1 MIDQIWHPSIL
12 LFLTLAAVPV
22 MFLRKRAA
30 FSRIDN
36 GFRFIL
42 FGSLILVLAS
52 FVDYAK
58 VMPWGIAVTEWAF
71 GTSELNPDWLIF
83 LYSPGA
89 IVLAVGLLSWLPA
102 VHAVSV
108 EVERRQQAEEELRAM
123 FAEMRTLAIKAEEAN
138 QAKADFLATMSHEL
152 RTPLNAIIGFAEV
165 MQLKDIPLEEGRRAE
180 YIDIIRRSGHHLLEL
195 INDILDLS
203 RVDAGKLSV
212 EMADL
217 NVQAMTE
224 ECISYIEPLADRRSL
239 TLENHTNADLTCCTD
254 RRLLRQI
261 LINLLSNAAKFS
273 NEGGKISVTSETLG
287 RWLKVSVADNGIG
300 MTDDEARRAREPF
313 VQIQTGLAR
322 PVEGTGLGLALV
334 ERFAGLLGGRI
345 EIESEK
351 EKGTT
356 VSLYL
361 PRKEEC
367 VTI

>member
-1 MIDQIWHPSIL
+1 MIVQIWHPSIL

-22 MFLRKRAA
+22 MLLRKRKA
-30 FSRIDN
+30 FARIDN

-42 FGSLILVLAS
+42 LGSLILVLAS

-58 VMPWGIAVTEWAF
+58 VMPWGIAAADWAF
-71 GTSELNPDWLIF
+71 GTPDLDPTWLIL
-83 LYSPGA
+83 LYAPGA
-89 IVLAVGLLSWLPA
+89 IILAAGLLSWLPA

-108 EVERRQQAEEELRAM
+108 EVDRRKQAEDELRAM
-123 FAEMRTLAIKAEEAN
+123 FTEMRTLAVKAEEAN

-165 MQLKDIPLEEGRRAE
+165 MQLKDMSLDESRRSE
-180 YIDIIRRSGHHLLEL
+180 YVEIIRRSGHHLLDL

-212 EMADL
+212 DMTDL
-217 NVQAMTE
+217 NMQAVTA
-224 ECISYIEPLADRRSL
+224 ECISYIEPLANRL
-239 TLENHTNADLTCCTD
+239 GLKVENDTEAGLSCCTD

-273 NEGGKISVTSETLG
+273 NEGGTIRVSSEVRG
-287 RWLKVSVADNGIG
+287 RWLKISVADNGIG
-300 MTDDEARRAREPF
+300 MTADEARRAREPF

-334 ERFAGLLGGRI
+334 ERFAGILGGRI

-351 EKGTT
+351 DRGTT
-356 VSLYL
+356 VSVYL
-361 PRKEEC
+361 PYRSDS